1 MLLQLEVHAASVYGM
16 KAHAA
21 FRHCARIGFLARM
34 QSPMH
39 GQVVG
44 KAESLATD
52 VARVG
57 PLLGV
62 YYGVH
67 AQFAQLSESLAALPA
82 HMWSLI
88 GVRHPVN
95 AQRIGVT
102 KAARANVTNVARQ
115 PLCGRGAFATG
126 GGWQVCC

>member
-21 FRHCARIGFLARM
+21 FRHCARIWFLARM
-34 QSPMH
+34 QSPMD
-39 GQVVG
+39 GKVVG
-44 KAESLATD
+44 KTESLATD
-52 VARVG
+52 VTLMG

-62 YYGVH
+62 YYGVN

-82 HMWSLI
+82 HMWTLI

-95 AQRIGVT
+95 AQRVSVT
-102 KAARANVTNVARQ
+102 KATRANVTNVARHS
-115 PLCGRGAFATG
+115 LCGRSTFAADR
-126 GGWQVCC
+126 WQVC